1 MTEHKYKSYIVQ
13 TENRHWVRQWHF
25 TSKTLWGALG
35 ISVILVGTLL
45 FFSAEFLTQRL
56 YQSKIRDIRQEYSSL
71 SITLTELQNRLGEM
85 NNDIDRIEEKDKA
98 VRTYANLPDID
109 KDIRRLGIGGMR
121 LDRSNRNIET
131 RSAIKS
137 KISSIEMDVDQLSR
151 KVKLELASYE
161 TIYDHVQ
168 GNSNRM
174 RHIPSLRPV
183 LSGYLNS
190 GFGYRRDPMDFTRRF
205 HYGQDI
211 TVSRGAP
218 VIAPADG
225 VVKQARYR
233 GGNGKYIKIDHGN
246 GYSTLYLHLSKIQVK
261 KGQSVERGDIIGKTG
276 NTGRSTAP
284 HLHYEVHYYG
294 TPQNPLDYFFSG
306 VVN

>member
-13 TENRHWVRQWHF
+13 TENRHRVRQWHF

-56 YQSKIRDIRQEYSSL
+56 YQAKIRDIREEYSSL
-71 SITLTELQNRLGEM
+71 SITLAELQNRLGDM
-85 NNDIDRIEEKDKA
+85 SNDIDRIEEKDKA
-98 VRTYANLPDID
+98 VRTYADLPDID
-109 KDIRRLGIGGMR
+109 KDIRQLGIGGMR

-131 RSAIKS
+131 QSAIKS

-161 TIYDHVQ
+161 TIYGHVQ
-168 GNSNRM
+168 GNSSRM

-211 TVSRGAP
+211 TVPRGAP
-218 VIAPADG
+218 VVAPADG
-225 VVKQARYR
+225 IVKQARYR

-261 KGQSVERGDIIGKTG
+261 KGQSVKRGDIIGKTG

>member
-1 MTEHKYKSYIVQ
+1 VTEHKYKSYIVQ